1 MQPNIYAWLYNFGII
16 QKIFKKSIFVINII
30 DKYKKCKES
39 KCDIVEEEFDS
50 QSM

>member
-16 QKIFKKSIFVINII
+16 QKIFKKSFFFIVII
-30 DKYKKCKES
+30 DKYKKCKGS
-39 KCDIVEEEFDS
+39 KCDIVEEEFNS